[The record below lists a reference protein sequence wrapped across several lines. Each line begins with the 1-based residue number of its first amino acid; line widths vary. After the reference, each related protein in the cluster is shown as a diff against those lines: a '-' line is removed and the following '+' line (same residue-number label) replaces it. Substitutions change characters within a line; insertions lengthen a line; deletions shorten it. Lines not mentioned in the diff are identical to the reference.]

1 MGESSKVGIS
11 ASKVVAL
18 IGTLILIRDSISYFY
33 TTDVL
38 AILFGVVGL
47 IIAFV
52 IFDSLEIIDLKK
64 LKIPYIWWV
73 LLIIGLLL
81 ILIDYLVGMQP
92 GAGWIASYL
101 AGILIIIAAIIEILS
116 QKKEYAASKIVTLIG
131 ACYAIY
137 ESIMFILGGSIASIA
152 LAIVGIIFGII
163 LLLTLF
169 DKVDIKVPYTW
180 WVVLIIG
187 FVIFTWVSQV
197 SGTIIMVGF
206 ILILM
211 AF

>member
-1 MGESSKVGIS
+1 MGESSKVAIS

-18 IGTLILIRDSISYFY
+18 IGTLILIRDSIFYFY
-33 TTDVL
+33 TMDWV
-38 AILFGVVGL
+38 AILFGILGL

-52 IFDSLEIIDLKK
+52 VFDSLEIIDLKK

-73 LLIIGLLL
+73 LLIIGAVLLL
-81 ILIDYLVGMQP
+81 FEYI
-92 GAGWIASYL
+92 AGPSYL
-101 AGILIIIAAIIEILS
+101 AGILVITAAIIEILS
-116 QKKEYAASKIVTLIG
+116 QKKSYTASKLVAVIG
-131 ACYAIY
+131 AGYLIF
-137 ESIMFILGGSIASIA
+137 ESIMFILGGNIAI
-152 LAIVGIIFGII
+152 AIVGIIFGVI

-169 DKVDIKVPYTW
+169 DKIDIKIPFSW

-187 FVIFTWVSQV
+187 FVIFTWVSSV
-197 SGTIIMVGF
+197 SGTIIVVAF

>member
-18 IGTLILIRDSISYFY
+18 IGTLVLIRDSIFYFY
-33 TTDVL
+33 TTDVI
-38 AILFGVVGL
+38 AILLGVVGL

-73 LLIIGLLL
+73 LLIIGCLL
-81 ILIDYLVGMQP
+81 ILFEFLVGP
-92 GAGWIASYL
+92 SYL
-101 AGILIIIAAIIEILS
+101 AGILVIIAAVIEILS
-116 QKKEYAASKIVTLIG
+116 QKKEYTASKIVTLVG
-131 ACYAIY
+131 ACWVIY
-137 ESIMFILGGSIASIA
+137 ESIMSLLGGNYAIP
-152 LAIVGIIFGII
+152 IVGIIFGII
-163 LLLTLF
+163 LVLTLF
-169 DKVDIKVPYTW
+169 DKIDIKVPYTW

-187 FVIFTWVSQV
+187 FVIFTWVSPI

>member
-11 ASKVVAL
+11 ASKVLAL
-18 IGTLILIRDSISYFY
+18 IGTLILIRDSIFYFP
-33 TTDVL
+33 TGHWL
-38 AILFGVVGL
+38 AILLGVVGL

-73 LLIIGLLL
+73 LLIIGCLL
-81 ILIDYLVGMQP
+81 ILFEYLVAAQSGV
-92 GAGWIASYL
+92 WTASYL

-116 QKKEYAASKIVTLIG
+116 QKKSYTASKIVTLIG
-131 ACYAIY
+131 ACYVIY
-137 ESIMFILGGSIASIA
+137 ESIIFILGGSIAI
-152 LAIVGIIFGII
+152 AIVGIIFGII

-169 DKVDIKVPYTW
+169 DKVDIKVPFTW

-187 FVIFTWVSQV
+187 FVIFTWVSPV

>member
-18 IGTLILIRDSISYFY
+18 IGTLVLIRDSIFYFP
-33 TTDVL
+33 TGHWL
-38 AILFGVVGL
+38 AILLGVVGL

-52 IFDSLEIIDLKK
+52 IYDSLEIIDLKK

-73 LLIIGLLL
+73 LLIIGCLL
-81 ILIDYLVGMQP
+81 ILFEFLVGS
-92 GAGWIASYL
+92 SYL
-101 AGILIIIAAIIEILS
+101 AGILIITAAIIEILI
-116 QKKEYAASKIVTLIG
+116 QKKSYTASKLVTLIG
-131 ACYAIY
+131 ACYVIY
-137 ESIMFILGGSIASIA
+137 ESIIFILGGFIAI
-152 LAIVGIIFGII
+152 AIVGIIFGII

-169 DKVDIKVPYTW
+169 DKVDIKVPFTW

-187 FVIFTWVSQV
+187 FVIFTWVSPV

>member
-33 TTDVL
+33 TTDLL

-64 LKIPYIWWV
+64 LKVPYIWWV
-73 LLIIGLLL
+73 LLIIGFLL
-81 ILIDYLVGMQP
+81 ILFEYLVGP
-92 GAGWIASYL
+92 SYL

-116 QKKEYAASKIVTLIG
+116 QKKEYAASKIVTLVG
-131 ACYAIY
+131 ACYVIY
-137 ESIMFILGGSIASIA
+137 ESIMLILGASYGF
-152 LAIVGIIFGII
+152 AIVGIIFGII

-187 FVIFTWVSQV
+187 FVIFTWVSVV

>member
-38 AILFGVVGL
+38 AIIFGVVGL

-81 ILIDYLVGMQP
+81 ILFEYLMDS
-92 GAGWIASYL
+92 SYL
-101 AGILIIIAAIIEILS
+101 AGILVIIAAIIEILS

-131 ACYAIY
+131 ACYVIY
-137 ESIMFILGGSIASIA
+137 ESIMFILGDSIASIA

>member
-1 MGESSKVGIS
+1 MGESSKVVIT
-11 ASKVVAL
+11 ASRVVAL
-18 IGTLILIRDSISYFY
+18 IGTLVLIKDSINYFY
-33 TTDVL
+33 TSNVL
-38 AILFGVVGL
+38 AILLGVIGL

-52 IFDSLEIIDLKK
+52 VFDSLAIIDFKK
-64 LKIPYIWWV
+64 LNIPYIWWI
-73 LLIIGLLL
+73 LLIIGFLLVL
-81 ILIDYLVGMQP
+81 FEYLVGP
-92 GAGWIASYL
+92 SYL
-101 AGILIIIAAIIEILS
+101 AGILVITAALIEILV
-116 QKKEYAASKIVTLIG
+116 QKKSYTASKIVAFIG
-131 ACYAIY
+131 ACWLIY
-137 ESIMFILGGSIASIA
+137 ESIMFIMGGSIAI
-152 LAIVGIIFGII
+152 AIVGIIFAII

-187 FVIFTWVSQV
+187 FVIFTWVSAV

>member
-38 AILFGVVGL
+38 AIIFGVVGL

-81 ILIDYLVGMQP
+81 ILFEYLMDS
-92 GAGWIASYL
+92 SYL
-101 AGILIIIAAIIEILS
+101 AGILVIIAAIIEILS

-131 ACYAIY
+131 ACYVIY
-137 ESIMFILGGSIASIA
+137 ESIMFILGDSIASIA

-169 DKVDIKVPYTW
+169 DKIDIKVPYTW

>member
-18 IGTLILIRDSISYFY
+18 IGTLVLIRDSIYYFN
-33 TTDVL
+33 TLHWL
-38 AILFGVVGL
+38 AILLGIVGL

-73 LLIIGLLL
+73 LLIIGCLLVL
-81 ILIDYLVGMQP
+81 FDFLVGAEP
-92 GAGWIASYL
+92 SIVWNASYL
-101 AGILIIIAAIIEILS
+101 AGILIIIAAVIEILS
-116 QKKEYAASKIVTLIG
+116 QKKEYVASKIVTLVG
-131 ACYAIY
+131 ACWVIY
-137 ESIMFILGGSIASIA
+137 EAIIGILEGNIAVP
-152 LAIVGIIFGII
+152 IVGIIFGII

-169 DKVDIKVPYTW
+169 DKVDIKVPYAW

-187 FVIFTWVSQV
+187 FVIFTWVSTV

>member
-18 IGTLILIRDSISYFY
+18 IGTLVLIRDSIFYFY
-33 TTDVL
+33 TLSLIPILLGVL
-38 AILFGVVGL
+38 GL

-52 IFDSLEIIDLKK
+52 VFDSLEIIDFKK
-64 LKIPYIWWV
+64 LKVPYIWWV
-73 LLIIGLLL
+73 LLIIGCLL
-81 ILIDYLVGMQP
+81 ILFEYLVDP
-92 GAGWIASYL
+92 SYL
-101 AGILIIIAAIIEILS
+101 AGILVITAAVIEILS
-116 QKKEYAASKIVTLIG
+116 QKKEYVASKIVTLVG
-131 ACYAIY
+131 ACWVIY
-137 ESIMFILGGSIASIA
+137 ESIMGILGSNYAT
-152 LAIVGIIFGII
+152 AIVGIIFGIV

-187 FVIFTWVSQV
+187 FVIFTWVSSV
-197 SGTIIMVGF
+197 GGTIIMVGF
-206 ILILM
+206 LLILM

>member
-18 IGTLILIRDSISYFY
+18 IGTLVLIRDSIFYFY
-33 TTDVL
+33 TTNVL

-81 ILIDYLVGMQP
+81 ILFEYIVGP
-92 GAGWIASYL
+92 SYL
-101 AGILIIIAAIIEILS
+101 AGILIIIAAIIEIIS
-116 QKKEYAASKIVTLIG
+116 QKKEYVASKIVTLVG
-131 ACYAIY
+131 ACYVIY
-137 ESIMFILGGSIASIA
+137 ESIMFILGSSYAI
-152 LAIVGIIFGII
+152 AIVGIIFGII

-169 DKVDIKVPYTW
+169 DKVDIKVPFTW

-187 FVIFTWVSQV
+187 FVIFTWVSGV
-197 SGTIIMVGF
+197 SGTIIMVAF
-206 ILILM
+206 ILLLM
-211 AF
+211 DY